1 MPLSRLKFLFLG
13 VFCLTGMIGCLLD
26 AVVLGAKP
34 FGEVIVW
41 IVFTGIM
48 AVIYVVLALRAPRW
62 LLAGVVFH
70 FVASHFVRFLIAQ
83 FHLNR
88 PVPDLHSGVRFA
100 AVTSIVLCL
109 LSCAFFLLFFYR
121 EARHSIRL
129 QTELSLAHDMQ
140 KTLVPPIELSAAG
153 WELYGVSLPSENVG
167 GDLVDV
173 VTQLDGSLLAYIA
186 DISGHGLPAGIL
198 MGRFK
203 TAVRTCTP
211 ERPDLSS
218 LMTRLNNVLPQIK
231 EPEMYATCAAVRI
244 LARPANPISYFEY
257 VLAGHPAP
265 AVFSRAGSVSRL
277 EQSSAV
283 LGLLPSPEFPSRKVE
298 VHSGDLLLIFTDGL
312 IEILN
317 AQAEEFG
324 WHRLQAVVEQNS
336 NESLKKI
343 ASAIFEEGRRWGSA
357 TDDRTLLLLRFR

>member
-1 MPLSRLKFLFLG
+1 MPLSRLKFLLLG

-48 AVIYVVLALRAPRW
+48 AVIYLVLALRAPRW

-70 FVASHFVRFLIAQ
+70 LVASHVVRFLIAQ

-88 PVPDLHSGVRFA
+88 PAPDLPSGVRFA

-109 LSCAFFLLFFYR
+109 LSCAFFLLFFYC

-140 KTLVPPIELSAAG
+140 KTLVPPMELSAEG
-153 WELYGVSLPSENVG
+153 WELYGVSLPSDNVG

-173 VTQLDGSLLAYIA
+173 VTQQDGSLVAYIA

-211 ERPDLSS
+211 ESLNLSS
-218 LMTRLNNVLPQIK
+218 LMARLNSVLPQVK
-231 EPEMYATCAAVRI
+231 EPEMYATSAAVHI
-244 LARPANPISYFEY
+244 PAHPVNSISSFEY

-265 AVFSRAGSVSRL
+265 AVFSRSGSVTRL
-277 EQSSAV
+277 EQRSA
-283 LGLLPSPEFPSRKVE
+283 LIGLLPSPEFVSRKVE
-298 VHSGDLLLIFTDGL
+298 VHPGDLLLIFTDGL
-312 IEILN
+312 IEIVN

-324 WHRLQAVVEQNS
+324 WLRLQAVVEQNK
-336 NESLKKI
+336 NKPLKRI
-343 ASAIFEEGRRWGSA
+343 ANAIFDEGRRWGNA
-357 TDDRTLLLLRFR
+357 ADDRTLLLIRFR